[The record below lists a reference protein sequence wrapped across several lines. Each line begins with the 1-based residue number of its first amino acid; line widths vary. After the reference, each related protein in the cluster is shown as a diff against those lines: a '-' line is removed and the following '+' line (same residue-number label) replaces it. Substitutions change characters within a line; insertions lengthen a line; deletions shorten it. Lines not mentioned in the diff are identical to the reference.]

1 MKIKFIII
9 LFCLMFFTN
18 LHSEIFWD
26 GRFYEQALLSFTEVE
41 NKVRTT
47 YMGFSILDL
56 KLDSRPSDIVH
67 VRSELEYAFTHQKD
81 ASILISEDTES
92 LVINT
97 LNAGI
102 TPGDFK
108 FTIGRFLPAW
118 GKARIF
124 RPLDIFIPQTYF
136 LNMLSFRGI
145 DGISAK
151 YYTSD
156 LSSIEFIAV
165 PSMDVRHII
174 PSIDLSTNSSFSN
187 EINHTVI
194 AVNAELHIAAFDNNF
209 IVLND
214 IASGMNLLGFTFKG
228 DAVVGLW
235 SELFYS
241 FNIKKENTF
250 KATIGADYSFAKY
263 FFISAEYFYD
273 QSGMSDHKNYSLM
286 RELMPRMTVGK
297 QYLMFDFNIITY
309 TEISYGITYIGN
321 LLDASFVIYPY
332 FRDEI
337 IENCFLG
344 LSLYHFN
351 GKAGREFSSD
361 LSGDYIFNT
370 YLLVRF

>member
-1 MKIKFIII
+1 
-9 LFCLMFFTN
+9 MFFTN

-26 GRFYEQALLSFTEVE
+26 GRFYEQALLSFREYQ
-41 NKVRTT
+41 KKIHTT
-47 YMGFSILDL
+47 YMGLSILDL
-56 KLDSRPSDIVH
+56 KLDTRPSDIMH
-67 VRSELEYAFTHQKD
+67 VRSELEYALALQKD
-81 ASILISEDTES
+81 NPILTSGDIES
-92 LVINT
+92 LVVNT
-97 LNAGI
+97 LNASI

-118 GKARIF
+118 GKSKIF
-124 RPLDIFIPQTYF
+124 RPLDIFIPQFYF
-136 LNMLSFRGI
+136 LNMLSFKGI
-145 DGISAK
+145 DGISVK

-194 AVNAELHIAAFDNNF
+194 AVNAEIHIATFDNNF

-214 IASGMNLLGFTFKG
+214 PSSGMNLLGFTFKG

-250 KATIGADYSFAKY
+250 KASIGADYSFAKY
-263 FFISAEYFYD
+263 FFITAEYYYD
-273 QSGMSDHKNYSLM
+273 ESGMLDRKNYSLM
-286 RELMPRMTVGK
+286 RDIMPRMTVGK
-297 QYLMFDFNIITY
+297 QYLMFDFNVVTY
-309 TEISYGITYIGN
+309 TEISYGITCIAN
-321 LLDASFVIYPY
+321 LLDASFIIYPY

-351 GKAGREFSSD
+351 GRAGREFNPD
-361 LSGDYIFNT
+361 LFGDYVFNS
-370 YLLVRF
+370 YLLIRF